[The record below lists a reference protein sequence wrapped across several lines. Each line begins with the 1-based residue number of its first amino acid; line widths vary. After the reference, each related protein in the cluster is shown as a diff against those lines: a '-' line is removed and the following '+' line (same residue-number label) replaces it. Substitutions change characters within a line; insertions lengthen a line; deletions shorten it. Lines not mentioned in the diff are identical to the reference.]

1 MKTMLLK
8 STRNSFGAAALA
20 LAISTGG
27 LYSPPTEAALA
38 TTAGQIAQIIIE
50 EVLNNEMHERIGS
63 DTHERLDNQFNKL
76 EQQYRDMLVQGG
88 KYGDQKFDGLNTF
101 LKDVIN
107 AYNDTRAI
115 GKALGSL
122 DDTFREMYP
131 DYGIYLD
138 NSHDMMPGRYKKWAD
153 SGFDNARTA
162 LLSAGMNV
170 SSFQSEEQMLSQILN
185 RSTNAAGRMQAI
197 QAGNEIA
204 AQNIQQL
211 QKLRDMMQ
219 TQITMQS
226 NHIARETQKE
236 AVDDA
241 FNEKFFS
248 VRPNNS
254 ADQEF

>member
-8 STRNSFGAAALA
+8 STRNFFGAPVLA
-20 LAISTGG
+20 LAISAGG
-27 LYSPPTEAALA
+27 LYSPPSEAALA
-38 TTAGQIAQIIIE
+38 TTAGQIMHDIIE
-50 EVLNNEMHERIGS
+50 QTITNVLHQKIADKTDGILDDQLS
-63 DTHERLDNQFNKL
+63 RLMD
-76 EQQYRDMLVQGG
+76 QYQDMLVQGR
-88 KYGDQKFDGLNTF
+88 KYNNQKFDGLDTF

-115 GKALGSL
+115 GKALGRL

-131 DYGIYLD
+131 DYGIYLE